1 MVEARSPR
9 QLRKQAPTRRVRHRH
24 TTARRT
30 RLSWRARGIL
40 AAVAVVAALLGW
52 AVVARAMAPSS
63 NTSLTR
69 FDAIVVLGSPADSD
83 GNPTPKELA
92 RVAQGVRE
100 YERGVAPR
108 LIFSGGA
115 VRNHFVEAQVMARAA
130 EARGIPESAIFL
142 EPEARD
148 TIQNACFAT
157 RIMRAHGW
165 RSAEVVSSAVHL
177 PRAGILFDR
186 TPLKWRVDAAQP
198 LVPET
203 VLSEGAETLLETL
216 KTVHYLTY
224 GSWAERCEP

>member
-9 QLRKQAPTRRVRHRH
+9 QLRKQAPTRRARHRQ
-24 TTARRT
+24 TPTRRR

-52 AVVARAMAPSS
+52 AVLARALAPSS
-63 NTSLTR
+63 NTSITR
-69 FDAIVVLGSPADSD
+69 FDAIVVLGAPADAD

-92 RVAQGVRE
+92 RVAQSVRE

-115 VRNHFVEAQVMARAA
+115 TRKHFVEAQVMARAA

-142 EPEARD
+142 EPEAKD

-157 RIMRAHGW
+157 RIMKAHGW
-165 RSAEVVSSAVHL
+165 RSAEVVSSAAHL
-177 PRAGILFDR
+177 PRASILFNR
-186 TPLKWRVDAAQP
+186 MPIQWRLDAAPP
-198 LVPET
+198 LAPET
-203 VLSEGAETLLETL
+203 AMGQGAETLLETL
-216 KTVHYLTY
+216 KTVHYLAY